1 MNTLKIVKRLIG
13 ICIAALLLGG
23 VNLSFAADK
32 TEKNNKTDFFTTDG
46 IHLSFKGKPYYVV
59 GSNMWYGG
67 YLGSSGKVGDRAR
80 LIKELDNLKAIGIN
94 NLRVLAVSE
103 KSELNSAVHPAT
115 TNGFGQHDEE
125 LLAGLDFLIAE
136 MAKRDMSIVIYLNNF
151 WQWSG
156 GMTQY
161 MSWIDGKPV
170 QDPNVTNDWEGF
182 MAKSASFYQSK
193 KAQTEWRKTI
203 KKIVTRVNTITGQ
216 SYINDPTIL
225 SWQLANEPRPGNSKS
240 TDKEKT
246 VYIKWI
252 NDTAKYIH
260 ELDANHMVSTG
271 SEGLM
276 GSARDEQLFIDAH
289 SSPYINYLT
298 YHLWIRNWSWFDQK
312 KPAETWDSGV
322 TKGTDYLNSHID
334 LAKKLNKPIVL
345 EEFGLDRDMGAYD
358 TNSTTHYRDKFYRI
372 VFETLYNRM
381 KTGDAIAGFNFW
393 AWNGAARTS
402 RENFW
407 WQTGDNF
414 MGDPPQEQQ
423 GMYGVFDSDISTI
436 LILNEYADKIHAL
449 K

>member
-1 MNTLKIVKRLIG
+1 MNKLIS
-13 ICIAALLLGG
+13 ICIAALLMSAI
-23 VNLSFAADK
+23 NLSLAA
-32 TEKNNKTDFFTTDG
+32 EKAATNKVDFFTTDG
-46 IHLSFKGKPYYVV
+46 IHLSLNGKPYYVV

-67 YLGSSGKVGDRAR
+67 YLGSGGAVGDRAR
-80 LIKELDNLKAIGIN
+80 LLKELDNLKAIGIN

-125 LLAGLDFLIAE
+125 LLAGLDFLLAE

-182 MAKSASFYQSK
+182 MEKSASFYQSK

-203 KKIVTRVNTITGQ
+203 KKIVTRVNTITGK

-225 SWQLANEPRPGNSKS
+225 SWQLANEPRPGNSKAS
-240 TDKEKT
+240 EKEKSIY
-246 VYIKWI
+246 VKWI
-252 NDTAKYIH
+252 NETAKYIH
-260 ELDANHMVSTG
+260 ELDSNHMVSTG

-276 GSARDEQLFIDAH
+276 GSTNDEKLFIDAH
-289 SSPYINYLT
+289 ASPYINYLT
-298 YHLWIRNWSWFDQK
+298 YHMWVRNWSWYDQK
-312 KPAETWDSGV
+312 NPEKTWDV
-322 TKGTDYLNSHID
+322 ALQRGTHYLHHHID
-334 LAKKLNKPIVL
+334 IARKMNKPIVL

-358 TNSTTHYRDKFYRI
+358 TKSTTHYRDKFYRI
-372 VFETLYNRM
+372 VFDTLYNRA
-381 KTGDAIAGFNFW
+381 KNGDAIAGYNFW
-393 AWNGAARTS
+393 AWNGEARTI

-407 WQTGDNF
+407 WKTGDDF

-436 LILNEYADKIHAL
+436 LIIKEYAEKMHAL

>member
-1 MNTLKIVKRLIG
+1 MKRLIHLCV
-13 ICIAALLLGG
+13 IALLLCTASM
-23 VNLSFAADK
+23 SFAIEKIDK
-32 TEKNNKTDFFTTDG
+32 THFITTNG
-46 IHLSFKGKPYYVV
+46 THFSLKGSPYYVV

-115 TNGFGQHDEE
+115 TNGFGHYDEE

-161 MSWIDGKPV
+161 MGWIDGKPV
-170 QDPNVTNDWEGF
+170 QDPNVTNDWDGF

-203 KKIVTRVNTITGQ
+203 KKIVTRVNTVTGK
-216 SYINDPTIL
+216 SYTDDPAIL
-225 SWQLANEPRPGNSKS
+225 SWQLANEPRAGNSKT
-240 TDKEKT
+240 TDKEKAIY
-246 VYIKWI
+246 VKWI
-252 NDTAKYIH
+252 NDSAKYIH
-260 ELDANHMVSTG
+260 ELDTNHMVSTG

-276 GSARDEQLFIDAH
+276 GSNNDEKLYRDAH

-298 YHLWIRNWSWFDQK
+298 YHMWIRNWSWFDQK
-312 KPAETWDSGV
+312 KPAETWDAGLE
-322 TKGTDYLNSHID
+322 KANHYLNVHID
-334 LAKKLNKPIVL
+334 IAKKLNKPIVL

-358 TNSTTHYRDKFYRI
+358 TKSTTHYRDRFYRI
-372 VFETLYNRM
+372 VFDTLYNRV
-381 KTGDAIAGFNFW
+381 KAGDAIAGYNFW

-402 RENFW
+402 RPTFW
-407 WQTGDNF
+407 WQTGDDF

-436 LILNEYADKIHAL
+436 LIIKEYADKMHAL